1 MWNKRRNDGKYPDV
15 PKLVHIVTPPTPWP
29 DALITNFAG
38 YINGR
43 LCLPPVIQGT
53 YLFFFSATQKTNT
66 FKALSFQP
74 SFLNV
79 YYSSAIFEG
88 ADPMLFNKALLDKE
102 AKAHGLYIR
111 PSKFKHAGMGLF
123 AAQGP

>member
-1 MWNKRRNDGKYPDV
+1 MAAFACHRQFR
-15 PKLVHIVTPPTPWP
+15 VHI
-29 DALITNFAG
+29 
-38 YINGR
+38 
-43 LCLPPVIQGT
+43 C
-53 YLFFFSATQKTNT
+53 FFFSATQKTNT
-66 FKALSFQP
+66 FKALSLKP

-79 YYSSAIFEG
+79 YYSSAIFKG

-123 AAQGP
+123 AAQGPYIAHLRKNRCNSINLFSSQL